1 MLSCFLG
8 PGLAVP
14 HKLQVATLAPSRELS
29 LSFPAATLIP
39 LCFKVAAKEE
49 PQTQKGEQ
57 LSVVLSQMEELS
69 RSREDSPATARI
81 KWTLAALTGHLNIL
95 KHGMT

>member
-8 PGLAVP
+8 PGPAVP

-69 RSREDSPATARI
+69 RSREDSPATA
-81 KWTLAALTGHLNIL
+81 KNQMDLGGND
-95 KHGMT
+95 GSS